1 MIHILKALEKGFQNM
16 YGFGGQ
22 GQLQKKIWPAHENWS
37 AIFDRISARIGT
49 ISRVPSTG
57 PTTQTCSVNNF
68 FVTSA
73 FLNLNSSC
81 ESRDQ
86 ELQNDPFS
94 IFMIGASSTVKISS
108 QDGTRQS
115 KIGIL
120 APSARAH
127 AHRNGKSCSRG
138 PFCDEI
144 FTMLEAPIIKI
155 EKGSFCSS

>member
-1 MIHILKALEKGFQNM
+1 MCMGLGVKVSFK
-16 YGFGGQ
+16 
-22 GQLQKKIWPAHENWS
+22 KKIRPAHENWS

-68 FVTSA
+68 FLTSA

-94 IFMIGASSTVKISS
+94 IFMIGASSMVKISS
-108 QDGTRQS
+108 QNGPHGQDLPFRCARGRGGGQNPDFWPS
-115 KIGIL
+115 YAIL
-120 APSARAH
+120 RRDFHHAR
-127 AHRNGKSCSRG
+127 
-138 PFCDEI
+138 
-144 FTMLEAPIIKI
+144 
-155 EKGSFCSS
+155 GSNHEN